1 LIALDLPTFE
11 RPAKAIS
18 GGPGGGSSAP
28 LPTAA
33 INCACENNLIKSRL
47 SMRLGDQGMIRA
59 LACVASAAAA
69 FCATAQAQD
78 LAKAQNTANQVC
90 AACHAADGNSTAPAN
105 PKIAGQIPEYLHKQ
119 LVDFKPQGGK
129 KPARENAIM
138 MGMVAN
144 LSEADMKGLAAYYA
158 GQKLKPAAAAD
169 KNLAALGQKL
179 WRGGNSASG
188 VPACAGCHG
197 PAGAGMPAQYPR
209 LAGQYAEYIAA
220 QLKAFKEG
228 GRANDPNGMMR
239 GVTAR
244 MTEREIRA
252 VAEYAAGLR

>member
-1 LIALDLPTFE
+1 
-11 RPAKAIS
+11 
-18 GGPGGGSSAP
+18 
-28 LPTAA
+28 
-33 INCACENNLIKSRL
+33 
-47 SMRLGDQGMIRA
+47 MIRA
-59 LACVASAAAA
+59 LLGAAAVFFA
-69 FCATAQAQD
+69 VNAHAQD
-78 LAKAQNTANQVC
+78 LAKAEKLANQVC
-90 AACHAADGNSTAPAN
+90 AACHAADGNSIAPAN

-119 LVDFKPQGGK
+119 LVDFKAQGGK
-129 KPARENAIM
+129 KPARESPIM
-138 MGMVAN
+138 MPMVAN
-144 LSEADMKGLAAYYA
+144 LSDADMKGLAAFYA

-169 KNLAALGQKL
+169 KSLVALGQKL

-197 PAGAGMPAQYPR
+197 PAGAGIPAQYPR

-244 MTEREIRA
+244 MTDREIRA